1 MGDQEELRALEEA
14 RCAAIAAG
22 DAETLSAMLREDYI
36 HVYGG
41 GLSSG
46 KEAWIEHVCEVPR
59 FPERTDLLIR
69 VYGDTA
75 VLTGGMINR
84 IRPKEDTK
92 PADAIGKRVPI
103 KEDVKSFA
111 TQVAVREDS
120 IWKFCSFQMTR
131 CVD

>member
-1 MGDQEELRALEEA
+1 MSDQDDLLALEQK
-14 RCAAIAAG
+14 RCDAIAAG
-22 DAETLSAMLREDYI
+22 DVETLNAILRDDYI

-46 KEAWIEHVCEVPR
+46 KAEWIDHISEVPR
-59 FPERTDLLIR
+59 VPERLEMQVR

-75 VLTGGMINR
+75 VLTGKMINR
-84 IRPKEDTK
+84 IRPNADAK

-103 KEDVKSFA
+103 KEDVQAFA
-111 TQVAVREDS
+111 TQVAVRENGT
-120 IWKFCSFQMTR
+120 WRFCSFQMTR

>member
-1 MGDQEELRALEEA
+1 MSDQDDLLALEA
-14 RCAAIAAG
+14 RRCDAIAAC
-22 DAETLSAMLREDYI
+22 DVAALSAMLRDDYI

-46 KEAWIEHVCEVPR
+46 KTDWIDHIAEVPR
-59 FPERTDLLIR
+59 VPERVDMKVR

-75 VLTGGMINR
+75 VLTGRMINR
-84 IRPKEDTK
+84 IRPGADAK

-103 KEDVKSFA
+103 KEDVQAFA
-111 TQVAVREDS
+111 TQVVVRENGE
-120 IWKFCSFQMTR
+120 WKFCTFQMTR